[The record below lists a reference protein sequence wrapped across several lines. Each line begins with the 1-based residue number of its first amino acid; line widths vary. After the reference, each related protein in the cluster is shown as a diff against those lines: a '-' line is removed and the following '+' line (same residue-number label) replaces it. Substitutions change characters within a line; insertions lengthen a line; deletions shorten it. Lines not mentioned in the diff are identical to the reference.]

1 MRRFFLVEKHDISKV
16 SAAAI
21 GSETETIGWDDCQF
35 LAVADQLFRS
45 SDAYLNLRRIAGQR
59 LKDNPSH
66 YMSLYVSIYGKRK
79 EKDIDVL
86 QKENKRA
93 LKALQQPQ
101 QLKQPEGVPA
111 RVVAEEN
118 GVKEV
123 KSNGVVGE
131 AREEINKEG
140 GRDSE
145 MEPQRKQSHATPFVN
160 PHLRNIQSSIFN
172 LESSIEKMREQLTSF
187 SSKNLSGG
195 GGGVGSPN
203 NKLAFLQK
211 KKKEKKKEKEKEK
224 EKGKEKIVEEEPNK
238 EKEKEKEEETEEEL
252 QQPREEPVFERTYE
266 AYCEAIL
273 DGSHPG
279 DFLTLQALSDHFG
292 VGINVISS
300 IIEDGYVQILPT
312 EITQKRE
319 LWLSNWQNIFFAS
332 LYPQR
337 YGMPIY
343 IFILL
348 FCFAQLWK
356 LIPPSILASESDQP
370 TLYNFL
376 GNSQKEIGRAHV

>member
-1 MRRFFLVEKHDISKV
+1 LRRFFLVEKHDISKV

-45 SDAYLNLRRIAGQR
+45 SDAYLNLRRIAGKR

-79 EKDIDVL
+79 EKDIGVL

-101 QLKQPEGVPA
+101 QVKQPEGVPA
-111 RVVAEEN
+111 RVVAEQN

-131 AREEINKEG
+131 AAREEINKEG
-140 GRDSE
+140 GRDGE
-145 MEPQRKQSHATPFVN
+145 TEPQRKQSHATPFVN

-195 GGGVGSPN
+195 GVGSPN
-203 NKLAFLQK
+203 NKLAFLQRK
-211 KKKEKKKEKEKEK
+211 PEEKEKEK
-224 EKGKEKIVEEEPNK
+224 EKGKESEKGKEKIAEEEQMNK
-238 EKEKEKEEETEEEL
+238 ENEKEKEEEL
-252 QQPREEPVFERTYE
+252 QHPREEPVFERTYE

-273 DGSHPG
+273 DGAHPG

-300 IIEDGYVQILPT
+300 IIEDGYVQILPM

-337 YGMPIY
+337 YGMPVFCCVLLPNY
-343 IFILL
+343 GNSFLLL
-348 FCFAQLWK
+348 F
-356 LIPPSILASESDQP
+356 LASESDQP
-370 TLYNFL
+370 ALYNFL
-376 GNSQKEIGRAHV
+376 GNTQKGQRKEGK